1 MGSRNSKVV
10 PLLALISE
18 FYQNPFL
25 KLEIGAIFMG
35 TTYLVPMICSFPM
48 IFNIRNSLSEFRIL
62 NFMEVI
68 FDIWGF
74 FFQQTNEILLFF

>member
-1 MGSRNSKVV
+1 
-10 PLLALISE
+10 
-18 FYQNPFL
+18 
-25 KLEIGAIFMG
+25 MG

-48 IFNIRNSLSEFRIL
+48 IFNIWNSLSEFRIL

-74 FFQQTNEILLFF
+74 FFNKPMRFFYFFLHRAMFFLQIIKKTDKEIDTPFLKIFYSLS